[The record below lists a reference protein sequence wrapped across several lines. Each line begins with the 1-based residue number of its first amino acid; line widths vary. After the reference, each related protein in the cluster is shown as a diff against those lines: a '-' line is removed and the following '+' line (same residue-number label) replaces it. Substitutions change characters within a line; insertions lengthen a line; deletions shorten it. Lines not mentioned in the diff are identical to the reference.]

1 MTRTAEELVAAG
13 EPQAALAVLQAQ
25 IRVHASDAKLRV
37 FLFQLLCVLGQW
49 DRALKQLD
57 VCGEMDDANLAMVA
71 TYRDAVQSEPLR
83 TAVFEG
89 RTTPMVIGRP
99 DGWLASLIEAL
110 RADGRGDPALASR
123 LRADALDAAVPTSG
137 RLNDEPFAWIADAD
151 PRLGPVLEAVIEG
164 QYRWVPFEALSKV
177 VIEAPADL
185 RDLVWAPA
193 HLTLTNG
200 AELIALLPVRYPA
213 LAPADESLLLARG
226 TDWLDAGD
234 GRFHG
239 VGQRLFVTDAAEVGL
254 LEVRELTFDQPAPSI
269 DGPAG

>member
-25 IRVHASDAKLRV
+25 IRVQASDAKLRV

-83 TAVFEG
+83 TAVFDG
-89 RTTPMVIGRP
+89 HTTPMVVGRP
-99 DGWLASLIEAL
+99 DGWLASLIESL
-110 RADGRGDPALASR
+110 RAEGRGDTALASR
-123 LRADALDAAVPTSG
+123 LRADALEAAVPVSG
-137 RLNDEPFAWIADAD
+137 RLNGEPFAWVADAD
-151 PRLGPVLEAVIEG
+151 SRLGPVLEAVIEG

-177 VIEAPADL
+177 VIDAPTDL

-193 HLTLTNG
+193 HLTLANG

-213 LAPADESLLLARG
+213 LASSDEAMLLARG
-226 TDWLDAGD
+226 TDWLDTGN
-234 GRFHG
+234 GQFHG
-239 VGQRLFVTDAAEVGL
+239 IGQRLFVTDAAEVGML
-254 LEVRELTFDQPAPSI
+254 DVRELIFDLPAAPI
-269 DGPAG
+269 DGPSG